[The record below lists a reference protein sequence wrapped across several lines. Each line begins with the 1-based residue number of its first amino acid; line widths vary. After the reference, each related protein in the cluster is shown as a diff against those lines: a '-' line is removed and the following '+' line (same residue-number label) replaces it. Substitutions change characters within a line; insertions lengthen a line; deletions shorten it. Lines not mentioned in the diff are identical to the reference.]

1 MNNLQLDTSLNK
13 AYEILAKELLEFIGN
28 NNWDKAVSK
37 YKIFSKMISK
47 ERSFF
52 IDNKEIWDGEKISKE
67 VRTNA
72 SNAAYYIKDFLI
84 ENQRDRI
91 WGLTFTLY
99 PNGKFEIE
107 FDYNK
112 PEGYEETDEVITGE
126 EINRTFLK

>member
-1 MNNLQLDTSLNK
+1 MNNEISNLYQQLSEDLVEEIDTESWSKLMLSASILNK
-13 AYEILAKELLEFIGN
+13 DASNIRFTVFSQQNEF
-28 NNWDKAVSK
+28 DKALGFEKV
-37 YKIFSKMISK
+37 FSINDLLVALRNLMLDIS
-47 ERSFF
+47 
-52 IDNKEIWDGEKISKE
+52 
-67 VRTNA
+67 
-72 SNAAYYIKDFLI
+72 
-84 ENQRDRI
+84 ENRI